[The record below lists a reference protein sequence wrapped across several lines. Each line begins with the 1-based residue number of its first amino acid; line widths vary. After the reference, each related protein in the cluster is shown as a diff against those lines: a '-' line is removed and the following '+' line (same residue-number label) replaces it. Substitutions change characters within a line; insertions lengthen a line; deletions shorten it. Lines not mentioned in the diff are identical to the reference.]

1 MNTISNRQAICDV
14 LMNKAKTDRDIV
26 VVCSDSR
33 GSASLGPFAKSFP
46 KQFVEVGIAEQDLV
60 GISAGLAACG
70 KKVFAA
76 SPASFLTTRS
86 YEQAKVDVAY
96 SQTNVTLIGISGGVS
111 YGALGMTHHSCQ
123 DFAAMSA
130 LTGMRVYNPS
140 DRHQTAKLMEAL
152 LEDEAPAYIRVSRS
166 ASEDVYDEAMKFTL
180 NKANVIASGSKVLL
194 VACGEMVP
202 YAKKAMQMLNDR
214 GISTGL
220 IDMYCIKPYD
230 VDTLMEQAKDVTLVV
245 TIEEHA
251 PQGGLGSAT
260 AQVLSKHCP
269 KRLLE
274 LNLPD
279 EHLISGTNKEMFAY
293 YGLDEQGIVT
303 AVEAAL

>member
-1 MNTISNRQAICDV
+1 MNKITNRQAICDC
-14 LMNKAKTDRDIV
+14 LMEQAKSDKDIV

-33 GSASLGPFAKSFP
+33 GSASLTPFAEAYP
-46 KQFVEVGIAEQDLV
+46 KQFVEVGIAEQNLV

-96 SQTNVTLIGISGGVS
+96 SRTNVTLIGISGGVS

-130 LTGMRVYNPS
+130 LTGMRVYCPS
-140 DRHQTAKLMEAL
+140 DRFQTAKLIEAL
-152 LEDEAPAYIRVSRS
+152 LQDGEPAYIRVSRS
-166 ASEDVYDEAMKFTL
+166 ATEDVYDESMEFTL
-180 NKANVIASGSKVLL
+180 NKANVVADGTDVLL

-202 YAKKAMQMLNDR
+202 YAKKAAEQLRAR
-214 GISTGL
+214 GISAGL
-220 IDMYCIKPYD
+220 LDMYCVKPYD
-230 VDTLMEQAKDVTLVV
+230 TDMLIEKAKDVRLVV
-245 TIEEHA
+245 TVEEHA

-260 AQVLSKHCP
+260 AQALSAHCP

-274 LNLPD
+274 LSLPD
-279 EHLISGTNKEMFAY
+279 EHLISGTNQEMFAY
-293 YGLDEQGIVT
+293 YGLDDAGIVK
-303 AVEAAL
+303 AVEEAL

>member
-1 MNTISNRQAICDV
+1 MNKITNRQAICDV
-14 LMNKAKTDRDIV
+14 LLEKAKQDKDIV

-33 GSASLGPFAKSFP
+33 GSASLTPFANAYP
-46 KQFVEVGIAEQDLV
+46 DQFVEVGIAEQDLV
-60 GISAGLAACG
+60 GISAGLASCH

-96 SQTNVTLIGISGGVS
+96 SNTNVTLIGISGGVS

-140 DRHQTAKLMEAL
+140 DRFQTAKLVESL
-152 LEDEAPAYIRVSRS
+152 LQDENPAYIRVSRS
-166 ASEDVYDEAMKFTL
+166 ATEDVYDENMDFEL
-180 NKANVIASGSKVLL
+180 NKANVIASGKDVIL

-202 YAKKAMQMLNDR
+202 YAKEAMHQLNEK

-230 VDTLMEQAKDVTLVV
+230 KDTLLEQVKNASLVV

-251 PQGGLGSAT
+251 PQGGLGAAT
-260 AQVLSKHCP
+260 AQVLSKYCP
-269 KRLLE
+269 KRLVE
-274 LNLPD
+274 INLPD

-293 YGLDEQGIVT
+293 YGLDTNGIVKT
-303 AVEAAL
+303 VEENL

>member
-14 LMNKAKTDRDIV
+14 LMNKAKIDRDIV

-33 GSASLGPFAKSFP
+33 GSASLGPFAKAYP

-140 DRHQTAKLMEAL
+140 DRHQTTKLMEAL

-166 ASEDVYDEAMKFTL
+166 ASEDVYDETMKFTL

-260 AQVLSKHCP
+260 AQVLSKYCP

>member
-1 MNTISNRQAICDV
+1 M
-14 LMNKAKTDRDIV
+14 
-26 VVCSDSR
+26 
-33 GSASLGPFAKSFP
+33 
-46 KQFVEVGIAEQDLV
+46 EVGIAEQDLV
-60 GISAGLAACG
+60 GISAGLASCH

-123 DFAAMSA
+123 DFAAMSS

-140 DRHQTAKLMEAL
+140 DRFQTAKLIESL
-152 LEDEAPAYIRVSRS
+152 LEDELPAYIRVSRS
-166 ASEDVYDEAMKFTL
+166 ATEDIYGENMDFTL
-180 NKANVIASGSKVLL
+180 NKANVISSGADVLL

-202 YAKKAMQMLNDR
+202 YAKEAMKQLNKE

-220 IDMYCIKPYD
+220 IDMYCIKPLD
-230 VDTLMEQAKDVTLVV
+230 EETLIQQAKDVKLVV

-251 PQGGLGSAT
+251 PRGGLGAAA
-260 AQVLSKHCP
+260 AQVLSKSCP

-279 EHLISGTNKEMFAY
+279 EHLISGTNKEMFKY
-293 YGLDEQGIVT
+293 YGLDTEGIV
-303 AVEAAL
+303 ASVRKNV

>member
-1 MNTISNRQAICDV
+1 MSKITNRQAICDV
-14 LMNKAKTDRDIV
+14 LLEKAKEDKDIV

-33 GSASLGPFAKSFP
+33 GSASLTPFANAYP

-96 SQTNVTLIGISGGVS
+96 SNTNVTLIGISGGVS

-123 DFAAMSA
+123 DYAAMSA
-130 LTGMRVYNPS
+130 LTGMRVYAPS
-140 DRHQTAKLMEAL
+140 DRFQTAKLVEAL
-152 LEDEAPAYIRVSRS
+152 LQDKDPAYIRVSRS
-166 ASEDVYDEAMKFTL
+166 ATEDVYDENMSFTL
-180 NKANVIASGSKVLL
+180 NKANVVSEGTDVMIVC
-194 VACGEMVP
+194 CGEMVP
-202 YAKKAMQMLNDR
+202 YAKQAAKELTEK
-214 GISTGL
+214 GISTGC

-230 VDTLMEQAKDVTLVV
+230 TDTLIEKVKACKLVV
-245 TIEEHA
+245 SVEEHA
-251 PQGGLGSAT
+251 PFGGLGSMT
-260 AQVLSKHCP
+260 AQALSRHCP

-279 EHLISGTNKEMFAY
+279 EHLIAGTNTEMFAH
-293 YGLDEQGIVT
+293 YGLDTKGIVK
-303 AVEAAL
+303 AIEEAL

>member
-1 MNTISNRQAICDV
+1 MNKITNRQAICDV
-14 LMNKAKTDRDIV
+14 LLEKAKTDKYIV
-26 VVCSDSR
+26 VTCSDSR
-33 GSASLGPFAKSFP
+33 GSASLDPFAKAYP
-46 KQFVEVGIAEQDLV
+46 AQFVEVGIAEQDLV

-96 SQTNVTLIGISGGVS
+96 SNTNVTLIGISGGVS

-140 DRHQTAKLMEAL
+140 DRFQTAKLVEAL
-152 LEDEAPAYIRVSRS
+152 LEDKNPAYIRVSRS
-166 ASEDVYDEAMKFTL
+166 ATEDVYTEDMEFTL
-180 NKANVIASGSKVLL
+180 NKANVIGKGTDVLL

-202 YAKKAMQMLNDR
+202 YAKKAMEVLNEK

-220 IDMYCIKPYD
+220 IDMYCLKPYD
-230 VDTLMEQAKDVTLVV
+230 TETLIENAKDVKLVV
-245 TIEEHA
+245 SIEEHA

-260 AQVLSKHCP
+260 AQALSGFCP
-269 KRLLE
+269 KRLVE

-293 YGLDEQGIVT
+293 YGLDDKGIVR
-303 AVEAAL
+303 AVEKAL